1 MSGSSGRAASLA
13 EPRVGSRPASDSET
27 VVGNTRVSS
36 GDLFASYQNKMRRYI
51 LSMVHDSAEADD
63 LTQDVFLQVHRKLGS
78 VRETDAVVSW
88 LYRIATH
95 LCYDRFRKSSRE
107 PRTDRLDVGGSVE
120 GSPRGDIAN
129 QLSLG
134 RVLEQTE
141 MSACVR
147 NYIEDLST
155 EYQQVILLHDLEELS
170 NPQIAEMLG
179 ASLDT
184 VKIRLHRARRKL
196 QIALGEHCVLSLD
209 EQGVLVCEP
218 AEPPP
223 AKTPS
228 PSRGVLEPRVYP
240 SRPLDRPE
248 RQKQRPDAGAAR
260 ARR

>member
-1 MSGSSGRAASLA
+1 MIGSSGRAASLE
-13 EPRVGSRPASDSET
+13 EPRVGASDSAH
-27 VVGNTRVSS
+27 VSS
-36 GDLFASYQNKMRRYI
+36 GDLFASHHDKIRRYI
-51 LSMVHDSAEADD
+51 LSMVHDPAEADD

-78 VRETDAVVSW
+78 LRDPDALVSW

-95 LCYDRFRKSSRE
+95 LCYDRFRRASRE
-107 PRTDRLDVGGSVE
+107 PRIGRLGVGGSVQA
-120 GSPRGDIAN
+120 SPLGDIAD

-147 NYIEDLST
+147 NYVEDLST

-170 NPQIAEMLG
+170 NPQMAQMLG
-179 ASLDT
+179 TSLDT

-218 AEPPP
+218 AEAPPEEP
-223 AKTPS
+223 QTPWRRV
-228 PSRGVLEPRVYP
+228 PEPRVYP

-248 RQKQRPDAGAAR
+248 RQKQHLDAGAAR
-260 ARR
+260 AGR